1 MPIIHPLTGLRFFA
15 ALGVVLAHFA
25 MLLHPPAESAF
36 VFVLGGDGVGLF
48 FVLSGFVIA
57 GNLHGRNAGR
67 IRIYARERI
76 ARIVPLYWLLLLA
89 CLGLYLTM
97 GFGVSLHRQP
107 AFDPQQATVSFL
119 LNVAALQ
126 AWVPDA
132 HVQQFWNAP
141 GWSISSEFFFYAIAP
156 WLVPLMCRL
165 PARARWFG
173 IGIGGALLFAL
184 YYGLA
189 ARHLP
194 PDVAAVFPL
203 RLPIFGLLA
212 FACGVAL
219 YAGFSRAGPRP
230 PRRTPGG
237 LAVVVLV
244 LLAAAWIRV
253 HLLPGVVAQVLWFY
267 GVIVP
272 IFAWLIREVAL
283 CEGLSA
289 RLLGHPIMQTLGHA
303 SYALYLGHWLV
314 LALAMHT
321 HPEGISTLRF
331 LVWLVLM
338 VAASVLLY
346 HGFEA
351 PARRWSLRALGASR
365 R

>member
-25 MLLHPPAESAF
+25 MLLQPPAEAAF
-36 VFVLGGDGVGLF
+36 LFVLGGDGVGLF

-57 GNLHGRNAGR
+57 GNLDGRNAGR

-89 CLGLYLTM
+89 CLALYITM
-97 GFGVSLHRQP
+97 GFGASLHRQP
-107 AFDPQQATVSFL
+107 EFDPKQAAVSFI
-119 LNVAALQ
+119 LNAAALQ

-132 HVQQFWNAP
+132 HIQQFWNAP

-156 WLVPLMCRL
+156 WLVPWMCRQS
-165 PARARWFG
+165 PAARWCG
-173 IGIGGALLFAL
+173 IAIIAALLFAL
-184 YYGLA
+184 YYGLIA
-189 ARHLP
+189 DHLP
-194 PDVAAVFPL
+194 SDVAPVFPL

-219 YAGFSRAGPRP
+219 YAGFTRAGRRP
-230 PRRTPGG
+230 LRRTPGG

-253 HLLPGVVAQVLWFY
+253 NLLPGVVAQVLWFY

-289 RLLGHPIMQTLGHA
+289 RLLGHPMMQSLGHA

-314 LALAMHT
+314 LAWAMQT
-321 HPEGISTLRF
+321 CPEGISTLRF
-331 LVWLVLM
+331 LVWLALM
-338 VAASVLLY
+338 VAASLLLY
-346 HGFEA
+346 RGFEA
-351 PARRWSLRALGASR
+351 PARRLSLRALGASR
-365 R
+365 H